1 MNVKAGRISIAWSQQ
16 CQKWRQSEHSG
27 THLKIEKSPPYLNIV
42 LGINVVF
49 LLWRFLVF
57 FGRKCWFSPSVP
69 LCACLTFGKLLCL
82 PLCHS
87 QGHGAQRAHLAGI
100 CSVLPFTR
108 SQSKKGLYA
117 IPQPILNMYFSL
129 RGKEASFAWHDIFAP
144 CHSCCLISWRVNF
157 LGNSAFSFLLGYQT
171 KVWK

>member
-1 MNVKAGRISIAWSQQ
+1 METIWTLRHTSENWKITSLSQY
-16 CQKWRQSEHSG
+16 
-27 THLKIEKSPPYLNIV
+27 SPGGKCCFSLV
-42 LGINVVF
+42 EVFVVF
-49 LLWRFLVF
+49 
-57 FGRKCWFSPSVP
+57 GIKCWFSPSVP